1 MNTFA
6 GLNQIQDGA
15 DPPDGQLAVGP
26 NYAVEV
32 TNFKIGIFSK
42 ATFSLVASYNFCQ
55 FSATC
60 GGFDPQILYD
70 SSSGR
75 FFLPTANY
83 CTSSVNLAVFNS
95 SDPTIVPW
103 ASYPTPLYVGS
114 GNFPHS

>member
-60 GGFDPQILYD
+60 GGFDPKILFD

-75 FFLPTANY
+75 FFLTTANY
-83 CTSSVNLAVFNS
+83 GTATVNFPVSNFI
-95 SDPTIVPW
+95 DPTIVRW
-103 ASYPTPLYVGS
+103 GSLPTLLTVEFGIL
-114 GNFPHS
+114 